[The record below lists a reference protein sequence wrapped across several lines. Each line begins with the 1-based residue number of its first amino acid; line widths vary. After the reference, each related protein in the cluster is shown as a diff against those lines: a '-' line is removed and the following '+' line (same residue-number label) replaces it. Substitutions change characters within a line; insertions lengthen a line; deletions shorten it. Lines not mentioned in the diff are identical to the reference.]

1 MSTDNINTTKKDIIE
16 RLSKAQNIT
25 ITGHRNPD
33 CDCICSGLAL
43 SLIIKNIFDKE
54 AIVVN
59 TDKMQRDLHN
69 VLFVDRVI
77 FEVNENNIPKKDV
90 LVILDSGDIDR
101 IGWISDITDKY
112 NEVIFID
119 HHKVRNF
126 KGVTMFYDDTSAG
139 ATCEIIVDIFQDYLD
154 KFDSYIATLLYC
166 GICTDTGSFIF
177 SNTTERTLLYGSKL
191 MKIGIIQ
198 ENLGNVVRKRYTRND
213 VAALTEIYKR
223 MVIDYDRKIGY
234 ICLEDTICGTSIKE
248 LGVSA
253 SDTLIQMEDVL
264 IGFIIHEGEDN
275 FRVSIRSR
283 CSKDIR
289 DVAESFG
296 GGGHPKASGFS
307 VSKKDYTKERLVE
320 EINNK
325 LIDLLDS

>member
-119 HHKVRNF
+119 HHKVRNV

-177 SNTTERTLLYGSKL
+177 SNT
-191 MKIGIIQ
+191 I
-198 ENLGNVVRKRYTRND
+198 
-213 VAALTEIYKR
+213 
-223 MVIDYDRKIGY
+223 
-234 ICLEDTICGTSIKE
+234 
-248 LGVSA
+248 
-253 SDTLIQMEDVL
+253 
-264 IGFIIHEGEDN
+264 
-275 FRVSIRSR
+275 
-283 CSKDIR
+283 
-289 DVAESFG
+289 
-296 GGGHPKASGFS
+296 
-307 VSKKDYTKERLVE
+307 
-320 EINNK
+320 
-325 LIDLLDS
+325 